1 MLKGLCAAL
10 VVGVLAMACT
20 RVTRTVVVPSGAENV
35 CVSYGFT
42 PGTAAYDNCVTRQA
56 EARRRGRVPPGYTE
70 SALVSDSQ
78 AACYSYGLVPGT
90 VTYEQCVRTEIDAR
104 RYR

>member
-1 MLKGLCAAL
+1 MLKGLCAVL
-10 VVGVLAMACT
+10 VVSVLATACT
-20 RVTRTVVVPSGAENV
+20 RTTRTVVVPSGADNV
-35 CVSYGFT
+35 CVSYGFS
-42 PGTAAYDNCVTRQA
+42 PGTAAYDNCVVREA
-56 EARRRGRVPPGYTE
+56 EARRRGRVPPGYAE

-90 VTYEQCVRTEIDAR
+90 VTYEQCVRTEINAR